1 MKAQTISKT
10 NYQVLNRDAIKYIAM
25 FTMLLNHIAH
35 VLLTRGTPLYLVFEE
50 IGYFTAPVMCFFL
63 VEGYQYTRSK
73 VKYGGRLF
81 FFAVLS
87 QLPYRLAFHYSNLN
101 MFFTLFCCFLILV
114 VLERVDSDLLQSVL
128 CILLICITAFSDWA
142 LAAPILTFL
151 LAKNWG
157 EKGRMWASYVGI
169 AVLFAVLNLESSMMQ
184 DHMNGQEVILTVRAV
199 CDTVCSGIA
208 VLTAGAAVLVFY
220 NGERAKKG
228 KNFSKWFF
236 YFFYPVH
243 LLILYL
249 IKTGLHNAN

>member
-1 MKAQTISKT
+1 MEGQTISKSAS
-10 NYQVLNRDAIKYIAM
+10 QVLNRDVIKYIAM

-35 VLLTRGTPLYLVFEE
+35 VLLTRGTPLYLAFEE

-87 QLPYRLAFHYSNLN
+87 QLPYHLAFHYGNLN
-101 MFFTLFCCFLILV
+101 MFFTLFCCFLVLV
-114 VLERVDSDLLQSVL
+114 VLERVDSYLLQIAL
-128 CILLICITAFSDWA
+128 CFLLILITVISDWA
-142 LAAPILTFL
+142 LVAPILTLL

-157 EKGRMWASYVGI
+157 EKGRMWASYVVI
-169 AVLFAVLNLESSMMQ
+169 AVVFAVLNLQSNMMQ
-184 DHMNGQEVILTVRAV
+184 NRMNGQEVILTVRAV
-199 CDTVCSGIA
+199 CDTLCSGIA

-228 KNFSKWFF
+228 QNFSKWFF
-236 YFFYPVH
+236 YFFYPGH
-243 LLILYL
+243 LAILYL
-249 IKTGLHNAN
+249 IKLVYIK